1 MIDFS
6 KLEKYRE
13 NNRIEAKRAMG
24 GLPYSI
30 WETYSAFANTMGGVI
45 LLGVEERKDKTFHA
59 LDLPDPKKLIEKFWR
74 QLNNPRRVSVNI
86 LTKNN
91 VKIEHVSGK
100 HIVAITVPRANRRDR
115 PVYIENDPQHGTYRR
130 GGEGDYRC
138 TPEEIA
144 AMQRDAALRTRDMTP
159 VLGSSVADVLPQTL
173 AAYRKRMKE
182 LRPLHILE
190 GLSDEDFL
198 LRVGAAVTVEGKLLL
213 TEAGLLLFGKPEVI
227 RRYFPS
233 FAPRLC
239 LDTQCEILT
248 DKNLFD
254 FYLEASARLA
264 TFFIKSPTAVWVT
277 VEALTNAL
285 VNADYHG
292 DCSIEIKKTED
303 GVIFSNPG
311 GFRISPDQAKSTG
324 ASDTR
329 NKVISHLFLL
339 VGAGEGVG
347 GGIPRM
353 LTDWRRGGRPTP
365 YFCEEFDPERTVLVL
380 PLNRRLRGST
390 AQKKKSLS
398 TEIIKQMIAEQLT
411 DVIAATDWQIA
422 SAIGIPLSR
431 VRYCLSQMKREG
443 IVIAAGDKKN
453 RIFKM
458 REKAGF

>member
-6 KLEKYRE
+6 RLEKYRE

-45 LLGVEERKDKTFHA
+45 LLGVEEKRDKTFHV
-59 LDLPDPKKLIEKFWR
+59 LDLPDPQRLIDKFWR
-74 QLNNPRRVSVNI
+74 QVNNPRRVNVNI

-91 VKIEHVSGK
+91 VRIESVNGK
-100 HIVAITVPRANRRDR
+100 RIVAITVPRANRRDK

-144 AMQRDAALRTRDMTP
+144 AMQRDAAERSRDMTP
-159 VLGSSVADVLPQTL
+159 VLDSSLDDIMKATL
-173 AAYRKRMKE
+173 AAYRKRMAE

-198 LRVGAAVTVEGKLLL
+198 LRVGAAVTVEGKLRL
-213 TEAGLLLFGKPEVI
+213 TEAGLLVFGAPTAI
-227 RRYFPS
+227 RRHFPTY
-233 FAPRLC
+233 APAFC
-239 LDTQCEILT
+239 LDAQC
-248 DKNLFD
+248 DMMGKNLFD
-254 FYLEASARLA
+254 FYLEATARLA
-264 TFFIKSPTAVWVT
+264 VCFAKSPTALWVT

-292 DCSIEIKKTED
+292 ESSIKVEKTPD

-311 GFRISPDQAKSTG
+311 GFRVSPDKAKSTG
-324 ASDTR
+324 VSDTR

-353 LTDWRRGGRPTP
+353 LADWRRGGRPTP
-365 YFCEEFDPERTVLVL
+365 YFCEEFAPERTVLVL
-380 PLNRRLRGST
+380 PFHRRPGDN
-390 AQKKKSLS
+390 AAEKKKALPAG
-398 TEIIKQMIAEQLT
+398 IIRQMVAEQLT

-422 SAIGIPLSR
+422 TAIGIPLGR
-431 VRYCLSQMKREG
+431 VRYCLSQMQREG
-443 IVIAAGDKKN
+443 VVVVTGEKKN
-453 RIFKM
+453 RIYRM
-458 REKAGF
+458 RERAGL